1 MDWHH
6 TSMSLVVCGSV
17 VHSIIH
23 LQFWMGYT
31 MVYRYT
37 IPAFLETHRWWLRQ
51 NHANHGFLR
60 GWLVKS
66 DPRVMV
72 AEWCQPRWSPT
83 VRRASAADIGC
94 GAIVVIPKYQPQR
107 RLQIWIPSRGTCKNL
122 TNKEP
127 PPKFNVVFRP
137 GKWVSA
143 LHRSLWGAND
153 DIWGHSSLW
162 KSGVNIIHRNY
173 GYFTHYLHYHWCYMA
188 LSYFII
194 FFCQPFNLTFE
205 PVFCMLLTRCN
216 SQIPV
221 GSDKV

>member
-1 MDWHH
+1 
-6 TSMSLVVCGSV
+6 
-17 VHSIIH
+17 
-23 LQFWMGYT
+23 
-31 MVYRYT
+31 
-37 IPAFLETHRWWLRQ
+37 
-51 NHANHGFLR
+51 
-60 GWLVKS
+60 
-66 DPRVMV
+66 MV

-162 KSGVNIIHRNY
+162 KSGVNIIQGTPFKTPSQLWILYPLSTLSLVLY
-173 GYFTHYLHYHWCYMA
+173 G
-188 LSYFII
+188 FII
-194 FFCQPFNLTFE
+194 LYHFFLSTVQPHFWASFLHAADPLQFTDPCWIWQGLDDSIKNAQRIMGTYDQQA
-205 PVFCMLLTRCN
+205 TRCGRH
-216 SQIPV
+216 V
-221 GSDKV
+221 RW

>member
-1 MDWHH
+1 
-6 TSMSLVVCGSV
+6 
-17 VHSIIH
+17 
-23 LQFWMGYT
+23 
-31 MVYRYT
+31 
-37 IPAFLETHRWWLRQ
+37 
-51 NHANHGFLR
+51 
-60 GWLVKS
+60 
-66 DPRVMV
+66 MV

-162 KSGVNIIHRNY
+162 KSGVNIIQGTPFKTPSQLWILYPLSTLSLVLY
-173 GYFTHYLHYHWCYMA
+173 G
-188 LSYFII
+188 FII
-194 FFCQPFNLTFE
+194 LYHFFCQPFNLTFE

>member
-1 MDWHH
+1 
-6 TSMSLVVCGSV
+6 
-17 VHSIIH
+17 
-23 LQFWMGYT
+23 
-31 MVYRYT
+31 
-37 IPAFLETHRWWLRQ
+37 
-51 NHANHGFLR
+51 
-60 GWLVKS
+60 
-66 DPRVMV
+66 MV

-143 LHRSLWGAND
+143 RIVPFGVLMMTFEAILACGNQGST
-153 DIWGHSSLW
+153 SSKVPPL
-162 KSGVNIIHRNY
+162 KLHRNY
-173 GYFTHYLHYHWCYMA
+173 GYFIHYLHYHWCYMA

-205 PVFCMLLTRCN
+205 PVFCVLLTRCN

>member
-1 MDWHH
+1 
-6 TSMSLVVCGSV
+6 
-17 VHSIIH
+17 
-23 LQFWMGYT
+23 
-31 MVYRYT
+31 
-37 IPAFLETHRWWLRQ
+37 
-51 NHANHGFLR
+51 
-60 GWLVKS
+60 
-66 DPRVMV
+66 MV

-194 FFCQPFNLTFE
+194 FFVNRSTSLLSQFSACCW
-205 PVFCMLLTRCN
+205 PVAIHRSLLDLTRSRWLHQECSAHHGN
-216 SQIPV
+216 LRPAGNAMRTTCAMIDLFRIAEISICL
-221 GSDKV
+221 DIEKHICIYIYI